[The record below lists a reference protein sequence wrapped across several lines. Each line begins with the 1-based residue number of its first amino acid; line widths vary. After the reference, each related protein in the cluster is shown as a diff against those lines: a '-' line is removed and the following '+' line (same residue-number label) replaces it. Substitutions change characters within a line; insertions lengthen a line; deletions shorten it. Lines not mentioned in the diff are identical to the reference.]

1 MISLFIAMEIRTLFR
16 AQVLHMEYG
25 EFSKG
30 AATIPELDFARIL
43 LRYTFLNTEDYHTIL
58 ER

>member
-1 MISLFIAMEIRTLFR
+1 MEIRTLFL
-16 AQVLHMEYG
+16 AKVLHMEYG